1 VSSSAPTLGAYY
13 LSRAVPLWVFEMLC
27 LPVLALAATLSARRV
42 GARAF
47 AVDYACLALAG
58 LLGEA
63 SSIAWYRYYG
73 YANGWHL
80 HVLGVPALVPL
91 IWPLVILS
99 AREVRAALF
108 PDIDPLRGAL
118 VVCALVIADASMVE
132 VLAVRAQLWS
142 WAEDGHLGV
151 PLLGIVAWGYFAG
164 AADLAMTRF
173 RGRERWLVVPV
184 ALALAHGLIVLSWW
198 SLFRWVLR
206 GGLGWGSL
214 AVLASLSLAATAV
227 ALSRRRRGYLIPIEV
242 AIPRMIAASLFGL
255 LFVLTAPT
263 DLGLL
268 AHVTCIAIPYF
279 AASMLSRRGRD
290 GAAARALDPQ
300 QA

>member
-1 VSSSAPTLGAYY
+1 M
-13 LSRAVPLWVFEMLC
+13 PLWVFELLC
-27 LPVLALAATLSARRV
+27 LPVLALAAVLSARRT

-47 AVDYACLALAG
+47 AIDYALLAVAG
-58 LLGEA
+58 WLGEA
-63 SSIAWYRYYG
+63 SSIAWYRYYA
-73 YANGWHL
+73 YAEGWHL
-80 HVLGVPALVPL
+80 RLLTVPALVPL

-99 AREVRAALF
+99 AREVRTALF
-108 PDIDPLRGAL
+108 PGLDPLRGAL

-132 VLAVRAQLWS
+132 VLAVRAGLWS
-142 WAEDGHLGV
+142 WSEGGHLGV

-164 AADLAMTRF
+164 AADLAMSRL
-173 RGRERWLVVPV
+173 RAGARWLVVPA
-184 ALALAHGLIVLSWW
+184 ALALAHGLIIVSWW
-198 SLFRWVLR
+198 ACFRWVLR
-206 GGLGWGSL
+206 GDLGWTSVAGL
-214 AVLASLSLAATAV
+214 ALLSIGATLV
-227 ALSRRRRGYLIPIEV
+227 ALACRRRKHLIPLAV

-263 DLGLL
+263 DPGLL

-279 AASMLSRRGRD
+279 AASMLSRRGDD